1 MTNLCE
7 TPAPWRPEAAA
18 TLRLAWPLILT
29 QLAQMALSTIDVI
42 LLGRLGPEAVAAG
55 ALAVNLYNAFML
67 FGVGVM
73 SAMMPMIA
81 RERGRMAH
89 SVREVRRTFRQTFWV
104 ALTLALPFWIMLR
117 NGEPIFI
124 LLGQDPALSA
134 EAARL
139 LRVLMWS
146 LLPFFAYVGLRGFVA
161 AMERPMW
168 SLGVGL
174 LAVPVN
180 AAVGAV
186 LIFGL
191 FGAPRLGLVGAG
203 WATVAASTFMFVAM
217 IVVLLLDRR
226 FRRYR
231 LFGRFW
237 RFDATRWHDVLRLGL
252 PIGTMIAFESTIFNA
267 AAFLAGLF
275 GTATLA
281 AHAVTLQIASLA
293 FMIPLGLSQ
302 AVTIRVGTA
311 FGRDDPRA
319 VARAGWTGWG
329 LVLVFMA
336 GTATVM
342 ILAPEALIGLFVD
355 PTRADVAETVALA
368 RSFLLV
374 AAIFQ
379 LVDGVQAVTA
389 GMLRGLHDARV
400 PMILAAI
407 GYWGVG
413 FLACLVLAFRMEL
426 GGLGVWIGLALGL
439 GSVAVM
445 LTARWTALTRNHF
458 PIDFAFT
465 SRNAGKVE

>member
-1 MTNLCE
+1 MTFHSA
-7 TPAPWRPEAAA
+7 TPAEWRAEAAA

-89 SVREVRRTFRQTFWV
+89 SVREVRRTFRQTLWV
-104 ALTLALPFWIMLR
+104 ALTLALPFWIVLE
-117 NGEPIFI
+117 NAEPIFA

-134 EAARL
+134 DAARL

-161 AMERPMW
+161 AMERPLW
-168 SLGVGL
+168 SLGIGL

-203 WATVAASTFMFVAM
+203 WATLVASTFMALAM
-217 IVVLLLDRR
+217 TVVLIFDRR

-237 RFDATRWHDVLRLGL
+237 RFDATRWRDVLRLGL
-252 PIGTMIAFESTIFNA
+252 PIGAMIAFESTIFNA

-311 FGRDDPRA
+311 YGRDDPRA

-329 LVLVFMA
+329 LVLLFMS

-342 ILAPEALIGLFVD
+342 ILAPDALIGLFVD
-355 PTRADVAETVALA
+355 PARADVAETVDLA

-389 GMLRGLHDARV
+389 GMLRGLHDTRV
-400 PMILAAI
+400 PMIVAAI
-407 GYWGVG
+407 GYWGIG
-413 FLACLVLAFRMEL
+413 FLACLGLAFRAGL

-439 GSVAVM
+439 GAVAVM
-445 LTARWTALTRNHF
+445 LTLRWYVLSRNHF
-458 PIDFAFT
+458 SLECNFVPR
-465 SRNAGKVE
+465 SVRNDA